1 MLVGSPSDAGPN
13 AFGALQEGG
22 DSSSNDNAEET
33 ADVESVVS
41 MTGLPAAQATELLA
55 MAAGNVAL
63 ALSLFFE
70 EGPPPAAAS
79 APAPAPSPGSHDSG
93 GKARHG
99 SARSRRQERQKA
111 RRQATR
117 GHEAEEPKA
126 GALLASALSAVKMR
140 LEPRGYLAMPI
151 WACALSASRPYGR
164 S

>member
-111 RRQATR
+111 RRQAADDEDPFFNPGR
-117 GHEAEEPKA
+117 CEDDPLSLYEAADEDV
-126 GALLASALSAVKMR
+126 LLES
-140 LEPRGYLAMPI
+140 
-151 WACALSASRPYGR
+151 
-164 S
+164 